1 MNFQGYSDETFEFLM
16 AIHFNNNVDFFHANH
31 DWYLRSVR
39 EPSLALAES
48 LSDVIEKI
56 DPTVERRPNRV
67 VSRINRD
74 IRFSKDKSPYRDY
87 LWLSFHRTNAENVH
101 ADLFY
106 DMSADGARCGMGFYG
121 QSRGPMNALRHLMLI
136 DSEHIAALFETLQG
150 EFNLHLNS
158 YKRMNVPQDIPETL
172 KPIYMAKDFYF
183 EKPIRDFS
191 IIKSPALSD
200 MIAESFRHLAELFQ
214 ILAALV
220 PIENIEGNNRKGYL

>member
-1 MNFQGYSDETFEFLM
+1 MIFQGYSDETFEFFM

-48 LSDVIEKI
+48 LGDVIEKI
-56 DPTVERRPNRV
+56 DSQLERRPNRV

-87 LWLSFHRTNAENVH
+87 LWLSFHRINEENVPT
-101 ADLFY
+101 DLFY

-121 QSRGPMNALRHLMLI
+121 KNRGPMNALRRLMRI
-136 DSEHIAALFETLQG
+136 EPRRMSDLFESLKG
-150 EFNLHLNS
+150 EFNLHMDC
-158 YKRMNVPQDIPETL
+158 YKRMPVPENIPESL
-172 KPIYMAKDFYF
+172 KSIYVAKTFYF

-191 IIKSPALSD
+191 IIKSPALAD
-200 MIAESFRHLAELFQ
+200 EIAESFRHLAPLFQ

-220 PIENIEGNNRKGYL
+220 PIEDE